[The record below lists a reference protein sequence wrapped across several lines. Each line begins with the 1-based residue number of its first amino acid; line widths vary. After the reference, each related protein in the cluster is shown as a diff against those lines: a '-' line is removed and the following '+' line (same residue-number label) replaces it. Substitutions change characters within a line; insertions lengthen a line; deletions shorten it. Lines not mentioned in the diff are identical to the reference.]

1 MPEHEMPETDWSRL
15 KAHELRA
22 LAAQNAVVILPS
34 ASIEQHGPHLPVM
47 TDTRLGYE
55 INIRAARKAY
65 ATRPVVVAPV
75 VWSGLS
81 EHHMPFGGTLTLS
94 HATFRAV
101 VRDLIDALIRHGF
114 HDILISNS
122 HGGNVIAMQQI
133 CDELAPSLNATLVA
147 TTYVTEA
154 GKDLSQHLQ
163 DQPGVMH
170 AGEAETS
177 MMMACEPDLVDTS
190 ELATLTDGM
199 DGGRFLAAGKASYRW
214 RPFAHI
220 TGNGMAGNPAR
231 ASIAKGE
238 AMLEAGAEALAA
250 LILDPE
256 TWANPDDRRGPGTND
271 VPFRAP

>member
-1 MPEHEMPETDWSRL
+1 
-15 KAHELRA
+15 
-22 LAAQNAVVILPS
+22 
-34 ASIEQHGPHLPVM
+34 M

-55 INIRAARKAY
+55 VNIRAARKAY

-101 VRDLIDALIRHGF
+101 LRDLIDALIRHGF

-122 HGGNVIAMQQI
+122 HGGNVVAMQQI
-133 CDELAPSLNATLVA
+133 CDELSPGLNATLVG

-154 GKDLSQHLQ
+154 GEDLSRHLQ

-177 MMMACEPDLVDTS
+177 MMMAVEPDLVDTAD
-190 ELATLTDGM
+190 LATLVDGM
-199 DGGRFLAAGKASYRW
+199 DGGGFLKAGKAAYRW
-214 RPFAHI
+214 RPFAHL

-231 ASIAKGE
+231 ATAAKGE
-238 AMLEAGAEALAA
+238 AMLEAGAAALAA
-250 LILDPE
+250 LILDPA
-256 TWANPDDRRGPGTND
+256 TWAAPGDRRGEGTQG
-271 VPFRAP
+271 VPFRRV